1 MDILFLSSKLFL
13 GEDDGPEF
21 INGGII
27 VTTEGKIRKILRT
40 AGEVNSYVYTHES
53 EAVRDF
59 FIEETPT
66 HQLLKTKYFNRF
78 LISKIRY

>member
-13 GEDDGPEF
+13 GEDEGPEF

-53 EAVRDF
+53 EAVSNNATCKDA
-59 FIEETPT
+59 
-66 HQLLKTKYFNRF
+66 
-78 LISKIRY
+78 

>member
-1 MDILFLSSKLFL
+1 MDILFLSSKIFL
-13 GEDDGPEF
+13 GKEEGPEF

-53 EAVRDF
+53 EAVRNF
-59 FIEETPT
+59 YKTNI
-66 HQLLKTKYFNRF
+66 LKKMRKNINFNRC
-78 LISKIRY
+78 LILKIKC

>member
-1 MDILFLSSKLFL
+1 MFL
-13 GEDDGPEF
+13 GEDEGPEF

-27 VTTEGKIRKILRT
+27 VSTEGKIQKILRS

-59 FIEETPT
+59 
-66 HQLLKTKYFNRF
+66 L
-78 LISKIRY
+78 